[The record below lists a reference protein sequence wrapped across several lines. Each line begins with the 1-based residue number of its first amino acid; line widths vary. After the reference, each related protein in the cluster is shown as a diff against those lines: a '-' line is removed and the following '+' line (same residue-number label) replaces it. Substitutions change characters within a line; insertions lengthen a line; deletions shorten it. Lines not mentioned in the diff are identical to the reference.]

1 MPPGP
6 AYWRALTR
14 SPRAQA
20 ICLGVPS
27 YLLAGLSLSSPATP
41 LLYLATLWLSTE
53 ASCSTIS
60 LITALSPN
68 AVVAFAILSA
78 VYTMYAAFGFLLV
91 YSVNARLVRG
101 ARARADER
109 RWA

>member
-1 MPPGP
+1 M
-6 AYWRALTR
+6 
-14 SPRAQA
+14 
-20 ICLGVPS
+20 GVPA

-41 LLYLATLWLSTE
+41 LLYLATLWLSAE

-91 YSVNARLVRG
+91 YSVNTRVVRG
-101 ARARADER
+101 VRAR
-109 RWA
+109 